1 MPAAVLAGVAAW
13 AAVRTCHAPSG
24 VPDDAAWQRAATEV
38 RSHFQAG
45 DLIVFAPAWIDP
57 VGRQHLGDLIP
68 LDAAGRLDAARFPTI
83 WQVAIRNA
91 TNPDVAGATARE
103 SQDFDGV
110 TVTRFEQ
117 PKITV
122 TADAAA
128 LLPTAKAAGAI
139 ARGPSLELAE
149 VGFAP
154 HRCVQVVPQPN
165 KSVRI
170 TYPGMALGTTLVA
183 GVGLADIFTRRD
195 VRAPGKLEIEIGG
208 TIVATAQFG
217 VDDGWVK
224 LQAAT
229 QPGAA
234 DVTFIA
240 TAVGA
245 NARDRLICFAAE
257 ARQ

>member
-68 LDAAGRLDAARFPTI
+68 VDAAGRLDAARFPTI
-83 WQVAIRNA
+83 WHVAVRNA